1 MAVRIR
7 NFSNQEMQIGTP
19 YRLNVRITGDPS
31 YVRVDGIP
39 DNFYY
44 HWNASRNRVQI
55 RGTPT
60 DFVFD
65 VEMVVVADD
74 QVLRRMY
81 SVLPLP
87 PAFNTDIRETV
98 VRGVPFT
105 LPVVVNNPPKVV
117 SLTGPYIGLDFD
129 STPEGFDLFGEI
141 PEDAEFTKETF
152 IFQVAVRNPKASL
165 NGTITLDSIALG
177 DVHFYIL
184 DGSTVREFSVVAP
197 ADGDVQHTIT
207 QSKSFNVPALPGVT
221 ANYVA
226 IANDGTNLY
235 LLHSPGGSSVADSL
249 DDQIVVISPA
259 TQDGQTAGII
269 RRFPITRHSNFYAHE
284 LEDFFYRDGV
294 LYILTSEVTSQYYQS
309 YYVRYPIDNPNG
321 VRMIN
326 LLERG
331 GGISLIQGRVAAVL
345 FSRNSPNQ
353 GNRFEVYPPG
363 YIDGLTL
370 IAESGDRY
378 RTFDVIR
385 SDFAINTNDVSMTAI
400 GNYAYILSSTLP
412 DKLSIVEVPTPVGE
426 PIRRGEINLG
436 TRLTNP
442 QGITHL

>member
-1 MAVRIR
+1 MAVNIR
-7 NFSNQEMQIGTP
+7 QFSHQEMLVSTP
-19 YRLNVRITGDPS
+19 FRLNVRITGGPS
-31 YVRVDGIP
+31 RVGVDGLP
-39 DNFYY
+39 DGLHYD
-44 HWNASRNRVQI
+44 WNSARNRVQI
-55 RGTPT
+55 RGTPEKL
-60 DFVFD
+60 VFNQ
-65 VEMVVVADD
+65 EMVITADD
-74 QVLRRMY
+74 QVRRGTY
-81 SVLPLP
+81 SVVPFLPV
-87 PAFNTDIRETV
+87 FDRDIRETV
-98 VRGVPFT
+98 IKGIPFT
-105 LPVVVNNPPKVV
+105 LPIEIQNAPTFANI
-117 SLTGPYIGLDFD
+117 SGPYIGLG
-129 STPEGFDLFGEI
+129 SRGASPMVLYGLI
-141 PEDAEFTKETF
+141 SEDAEFTRETF
-152 IFQVAVRNPKASL
+152 VFESAVGNQSGAV
-165 NGTITLDSIALG
+165 NGRITLTTRELSGVGL
-177 DVHFYIL
+177 YIL
-184 DGSTVREFSVVAP
+184 DSNRVRVFP
-197 ADGDVQHTIT
+197 AIGPSDGLVEHTIT
-207 QSKSFNVPALPGVT
+207 ESKSFNVPALPGVT

-235 LLHSPGGSSVADSL
+235 LLHSAGGSSNAADL

-259 TQDGQTAGII
+259 TQNGQTAGII
-269 RRFPITRHSNFYAHE
+269 RRFSITRHSNFYAHE
-284 LEDFFYRDGV
+284 LEDFFYRDNV

-331 GGISLIQGRVAAVL
+331 GGISLIQGRVAAAL